1 MATRRHKAE
10 LEGRRF
16 DDGWKDEADLAGWGP
31 FDAEAATVAH
41 TAPDFAEVWRL
52 PTVGFDDDGR
62 VDHYDRVVD
71 PDEYVATVLRHDLTA
86 DRTTFTTPDLYRVIA
101 ARQGQGVTIDTI
113 ERVAA
118 RFVASDQVI
127 AVASSDGQRR
137 WTSREILD
145 TEQHLIAHLQRN
157 HTHRPLP
164 PNSIAT
170 AAAHRTLGGDQHS
183 AVEIICSSTAS
194 VMVLVGPAGTGK
206 TYTVDAIRTAFE
218 HNGHTV
224 VGAAPSARRRDRT
237 RDRSRHHLQHFA
249 QPPASLE
256 HRIRHTRR
264 SLVARRRPMPTRR
277 PTHPRNSDHPPTRS
291 GGSGAARR

>member
-170 AAAHRTLGGDQHS
+170 AAAHRTLGGEVAPPS
-183 AVEIICSSTAS
+183 WTPNYGRSPMEGRPLWAVQ
-194 VMVLVGPAGTGK
+194 
-206 TYTVDAIRTAFE
+206 
-218 HNGHTV
+218 
-224 VGAAPSARRRDRT
+224 
-237 RDRSRHHLQHFA
+237 RS
-249 QPPASLE
+249 
-256 HRIRHTRR
+256 
-264 SLVARRRPMPTRR
+264 
-277 PTHPRNSDHPPTRS
+277 TRS
-291 GGSGAARR
+291 SSGVTLSSLSGLLAGR